1 MEKQKLDEAKQIVAL
16 REERTRLRAERLALL
31 PEPPTR
37 GKVLV
42 DKLVEMHRKRWGK

>member
-16 REERTRLRAERLALL
+16 REERARLRAERLSLL

-42 DKLVEMHRKRWGK
+42 DKLVAMHRKRWGK